1 MNVFAVLPWIN
12 CFLFSLFSEK
22 LIFVPLWSKL
32 RVTLFIISTLKKKQ
46 KKTGNIKIE
55 NQATFKLCAGEVTFR
70 IRYLFDLTITS
81 KVG

>member
-1 MNVFAVLPWIN
+1 MVEAQSNIVYYIN
-12 CFLFSLFSEK
+12 
-22 LIFVPLWSKL
+22 
-32 RVTLFIISTLKKKQ
+32 LKKKNK

>member
-1 MNVFAVLPWIN
+1 MKMNVFAVLPWIN

-32 RVTLFIISTLKKKQ
+32 RVTLFIISTLKK
-46 KKTGNIKIE
+46 TGNIKIE
-55 NQATFKLCAGEVTFR
+55 KQATFKLCAGEVTFR